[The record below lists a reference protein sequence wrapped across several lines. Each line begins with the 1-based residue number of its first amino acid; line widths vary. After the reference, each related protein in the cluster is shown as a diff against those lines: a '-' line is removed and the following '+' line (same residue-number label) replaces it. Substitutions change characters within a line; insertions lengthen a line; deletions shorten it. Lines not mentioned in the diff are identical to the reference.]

1 MAAPRRT
8 PVTDLNFELEA
19 LEGILGLAVAELA
32 ELGFPAARVLDG
44 TSARFTQRGNLRAAA
59 GQLGRARLATAFH
72 LVLDFPVPRPKALL
86 GDQHLRRLLDGIRG
100 VQAAGGHDSFRISAA
115 GSDSSV
121 FQRLAAEIASRSGLR
136 HDPEEGTLLLRVR
149 PGGKGWQVLLRL
161 TPRPLSTRSWRV
173 CNLEGGL
180 NATIAAAMNQL
191 LSQGRPAGTYLNAM
205 CGSGTL
211 LAEWLTANP
220 QASGSG
226 FDLSSESLGCA
237 RDNLSGFGE
246 RAQLFQADATAV
258 PLPDASIDFI
268 SCDPPWGDD
277 IGTHDGNAVLYP
289 AFLAEATRLLR
300 PGGRLALLS
309 HELKLTRGLLKQAA
323 GLELLGELRV
333 WHGGHRPAIWILQR
347 R

>member
-8 PVTDLNFELEA
+8 PVTDLTFELEA

-32 ELGFPAARVLDG
+32 ELGFPAARVLDT
-44 TSARFTQRGNLRAAA
+44 TSARFTLKSNLQAAA
-59 GQLGRARLATAFH
+59 ARLAQARLATAFH

-86 GDQHLRRLLDGIRG
+86 GDQHLRRLLAGIRD
-100 VQAAGGHDSFRISAA
+100 VSAAGGHDSFRLSAA

-121 FQRLAAEIASRSGLR
+121 FRRLASELAARSGLR
-136 HDPEEGTLLLRVR
+136 HEPEEGALLIRVR
-149 PGGKGWQVLLRL
+149 PGGRGWQVLLRL
-161 TPRPLSTRSWRV
+161 TPRPLSTRPWRV

-191 LSQGRPAGTYLNAM
+191 LAQGRPPGDFLNAM

-211 LAEWLTANP
+211 LAEWLSAHP
-220 QASGSG
+220 QASGTG
-226 FDLSSESLGCA
+226 FDLSGDALECA
-237 RDNLSGFGE
+237 RANLAGFGD
-246 RAQLFQADATAV
+246 RARLFQADASAV
-258 PLPDASIDFI
+258 PLPDASVDFI

-309 HELKLTRGLLKQAA
+309 HELKLTRGLLNNAD
-323 GLELLGELRV
+323 GLSLLGELRV
-333 WHGGHRPAIWILQR
+333 WHGGHRPGIWVLER